1 MKRVTVSLEDEH
13 VEAIDEFQE
22 ANDLDSTSEAV
33 RRLIDAYEDL
43 QRDYENLHTQY
54 EGLQADVERLQN
66 EKRLILEDR
75 EEKNELI
82 EYVEEERTVE
92 QRWREAG
99 LTTRVRWKL
108 FGMDS
113 TDDASD

>member
-1 MKRVTVSLEDEH
+1 MKRVTVSLEEEH
-13 VEAIDEFQE
+13 VEAIDDFQE

-33 RRLIDAYEDL
+33 RRLLDAYEDL
-43 QRDYENLHTQY
+43 QADYENLHT
-54 EGLQADVERLQN
+54 ECEELQTEVERVKN
-66 EKRLILEDR
+66 EKRLILQER
-75 EEKNELI
+75 EQKHELM

-108 FGMDS
+108 FGMDR
-113 TDDASD
+113 DE

>member
-1 MKRVTVSLEDEH
+1 MKRVTVSLEEEH
-13 VEAIDEFQE
+13 VETIDDFQE

-33 RRLIDAYEDL
+33 RRLLDAYEDL
-43 QRDYENLHTQY
+43 QTDYEDLHTDY
-54 EGLQADVERLQN
+54 EELQTEVERVKN
-66 EKRLILEDR
+66 EKRLILEER
-75 EEKNELI
+75 EEKNELV

-99 LTTRVRWKL
+99 LATRLRWKV

-113 TDDASD
+113 TDDGDD